1 MRDVRITVADDTTQ
15 QRSQSDSRRSRDH
28 LANERTFLAWVRT
41 GVSVMAL
48 GMALAKFGPVVD
60 PGGLSIPAGLVL
72 VIGGAILLGYGL
84 TRYRR
89 VNTEISNDRYSTG
102 KEGSEITTVAG
113 VLIASVVVAMIL
125 LLF

>member
-1 MRDVRITVADDTTQ
+1 MADGTTED
-15 QRSQSDSRRSRDH
+15 RSESDSRRSRDH

-60 PGGLSIPAGLVL
+60 PGGLSIPAGLVM
-72 VIGGAILLGYGL
+72 VVGGAVLVGYGL

-89 VNTEISNDRYSTG
+89 VNTEISDDTYSTG
-102 KEGSEITTVAG
+102 EEGSEVTMVAG
-113 VLIASVVVAMIL
+113 LLLGSLFVAMVL
-125 LLF
+125 MLF